1 MRIRSSLPSPRGSLI
16 APGLIHVAIGIPAPR
31 AEAPFDSGRS
41 WLFGTRAESRGRSRP
56 RRCSTRRLP
65 AILVLLGAGAG
76 AGLAVAGAM
85 ASLRFV
91 LLTFQPWLLGAVAI
105 DVVIPVVALK

>member
-1 MRIRSSLPSPRGSLI
+1 
-16 APGLIHVAIGIPAPR
+16 
-31 AEAPFDSGRS
+31 
-41 WLFGTRAESRGRSRP
+41 
-56 RRCSTRRLP
+56 
-65 AILVLLGAGAG
+65 LLGAGAG